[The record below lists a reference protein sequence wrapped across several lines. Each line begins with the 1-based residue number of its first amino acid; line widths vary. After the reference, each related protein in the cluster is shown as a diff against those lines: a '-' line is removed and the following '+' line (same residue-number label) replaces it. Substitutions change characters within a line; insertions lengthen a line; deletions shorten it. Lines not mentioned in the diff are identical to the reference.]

1 MNKIQACVCGLAVLV
16 LTACSGGYSEEKAGE
31 LVGRFALE
39 GPGEGLFD
47 EMIDLYGRLG
57 ECSIDVC
64 RRCANRADN
73 WAEFYQSVEENSKRY
88 ANGDSLSRILQ
99 FHRHE
104 MTDAQR
110 ERKQAIDTRV
120 KNHIKQTE
128 LELNARLEKC
138 SCHR

>member
-1 MNKIQACVCGLAVLV
+1 
-16 LTACSGGYSEEKAGE
+16 
-31 LVGRFALE
+31 
-39 GPGEGLFD
+39 
-47 EMIDLYGRLG
+47 
-57 ECSIDVC
+57 
-64 RRCANRADN
+64 
-73 WAEFYQSVEENSKRY
+73 
-88 ANGDSLSRILQ
+88 LQ